1 MSQVINTHSAI
12 TLLAA
17 FKYKSC
23 GPFMSAE
30 DENAYC
36 PYTPLFST
44 CKQQPPPTTTIL
56 KAVKG
61 IIPCKGVCYC
71 IIAVLSYMNKIC
83 TVGE

>member
-12 TLLAA
+12 ALLAA

-44 CKQQPPPTTTIL
+44 CKQQPPPDNNHTESCE
-56 KAVKG
+56 G
-61 IIPCKGVCYC
+61 NN
-71 IIAVLSYMNKIC
+71 SM
-83 TVGE
+83 

>member
-1 MSQVINTHSAI
+1 MSQVLNTHSAI
-12 TLLAA
+12 ALLAA

-44 CKQQPPPTTTIL
+44 CKQQPPRQQP
-56 KAVKG
+56 
-61 IIPCKGVCYC
+61 Y
-71 IIAVLSYMNKIC
+71 
-83 TVGE
+83 